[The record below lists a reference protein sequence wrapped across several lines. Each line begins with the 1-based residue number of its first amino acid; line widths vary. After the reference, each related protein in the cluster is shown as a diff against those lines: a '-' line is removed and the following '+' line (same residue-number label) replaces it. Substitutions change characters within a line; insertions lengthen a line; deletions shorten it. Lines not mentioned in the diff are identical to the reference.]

1 AGAVPVHVLLP
12 WSRVLPGRK
21 HAGGHPQ
28 PGVSNPLD
36 QRLQLVHG
44 HGGYPRF
51 RAGEGSGRER
61 SAERTVRGGRL
72 LHRQRRRS
80 GTLRA
85 ADDMNDDPLRYLQ
98 FILLM
103 FLMLFVIE
111 SLAQLVG
118 VIVKNFVLGI
128 AVFASCLSMFFIFNG

>member
-1 AGAVPVHVLLP
+1 QNGQYGVAGFCIANAVVQAPFVLLIALCCSTP
-12 WSRVLPGRK
+12 VYWI
-21 HAGGHPQ
+21 
-28 PGVSNPLD
+28 
-36 QRLQLVHG
+36 
-44 HGGYPRF
+44 
-51 RAGEGSGRER
+51 
-61 SAERTVRGGRL
+61 T
-72 LHRQRRRS
+72 
-80 GTLRA
+80 
-85 ADDMNDDPLRYLQ
+85 DMNDDPLRYLQ